1 MTTVKV
7 PVHYIYNLTN
17 AILDRFATFLASKTS
32 FLQHTQRV
40 LLQDSEPAPERVSK
54 RRGQLL

>member
-32 FLQHTQRV
+32 FLQHTQV